1 MNLPHRVMP
10 DREVCALLLLAMIFH
25 WLYHEYIIGGHVMLV
40 VVANISLAIS
50 LPHHCTGTL
59 WKTELPREA

>member
-1 MNLPHRVMP
+1 MCIVII
-10 DREVCALLLLAMIFH
+10 EILAMIFH